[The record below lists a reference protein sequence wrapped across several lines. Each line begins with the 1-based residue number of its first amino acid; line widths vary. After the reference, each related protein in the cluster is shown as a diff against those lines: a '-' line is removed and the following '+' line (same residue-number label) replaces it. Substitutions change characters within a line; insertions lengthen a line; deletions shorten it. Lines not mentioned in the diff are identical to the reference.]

1 MFYNRNT
8 TDKTAKEAAM
18 DSREEI
24 ELLLQELTAEEL
36 RLVLDF
42 ASKELDL

>member
-1 MFYNRNT
+1 
-8 TDKTAKEAAM
+8 M
-18 DSREEI
+18 DLREEI
-24 ELLLQELTAEEL
+24 ELLIQELTVDEL